1 MLRPIHI
8 ILFGIIL
15 LATFTH
21 SRRLAHGNDGKFG
34 LEKQL
39 VEARNAHKRKLPHTR
54 ELFDLNHLMK
64 QFSGSFTND
73 QRRVQQ
79 EMLEWHNYYRKRH
92 CVGALRLDDS
102 LSRSAQNYA
111 EKLANVI
118 GSLVHSQTPGLGE
131 NLYWAYSSRG
141 IGTVYGK

>member
-1 MLRPIHI
+1 MLKLIHI

-15 LATFTH
+15 LVTFTH
-21 SRRLAHGNDGKFG
+21 SRLLAHDNEDKFG

-39 VEARNAHKRKLPHTR
+39 VVARNAHKRKLSSTR
-54 ELFDLNHLMK
+54 QLFDLNHLMK
-64 QFSGSFTND
+64 QSGSFTSD

-79 EMLEWHNYYRKRH
+79 EMLDEHNYYRKRH

-111 EKLANVI
+111 EKLANYI
-118 GSLVHSQTPGLGE
+118 GSLVHSGTSGLGE
-131 NLYWAYSSRG
+131 NLYWSYNSRG
-141 IGTVYGK
+141 IGSINGK